1 MPKLPVL
8 TSKQLVKKL
17 QALGFQE
24 DHQTGSHKV
33 FYHPATGRR
42 AVIPFHV
49 KDLPKGT
56 LLAIVREAG
65 IDRNDLL
72 K

>member
-1 MPKLPVL
+1 MPKLPAL
-8 TSKQLVKKL
+8 TAKKLVKKL
-17 QALGFQE
+17 EALGFIE
-24 DHQTGSHKV
+24 DHQSGSHKI

-56 LLAIVREAG
+56 LLAIIREAG
-65 IDRNDLL
+65 LAREDLM
-72 K
+72 